1 MRMTFRGEIPWES
14 LIFLRNCNEFL
25 AFYDCPGVRQNIRI
39 SNDLYWFP
47 VIPTRTSVGFNDS
60 RKKSKRVS
68 SFLRIVQVSKEY
80 FNADDLSG
88 WDSLGIV
95 DFPKELQRIPC
106 LLRLPRGSA
115 EHKDFQ

>member
-1 MRMTFRGEIPWES
+1 MRMIFRGEIPGET
-14 LIFLRNCNEFL
+14 LIFLRNCNGFL
-25 AFYDCPGVRQNIRI
+25 AFYDCPGGRQNIRI
-39 SNDLYWFP
+39 SNDSFWFP

-68 SFLRIVQVSKEY
+68 SSLRIFQVCKEH
-80 FNADDLSG
+80 FNADDLPG
-88 WDSLGIV
+88 WDSLGID

-115 EHKDFQ
+115 